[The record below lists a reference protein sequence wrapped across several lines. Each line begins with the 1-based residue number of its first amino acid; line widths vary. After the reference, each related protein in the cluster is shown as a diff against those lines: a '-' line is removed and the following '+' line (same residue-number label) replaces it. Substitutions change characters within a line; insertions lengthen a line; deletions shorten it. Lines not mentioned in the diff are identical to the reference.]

1 MAIAETDRF
10 NMANCYSRTSPRQPG
25 QCTDSPCIL
34 GEYDN
39 SYWHRGQF
47 PGLAI
52 SGIVAS
58 VLQSGQL
65 IMIPAPAASAT
76 KCLPHASHLKKTSG
90 ISSSAM
96 NDTPC
101 LPGMTIPNQPSFPAA
116 AISRRDRRWTAICPL
131 PPITLNSETLLEP
144 IRCPPLDDRRSL
156 RPRSRNRGRLRSGQ
170 APTAAP
176 KRIRGKLQAARPAIQ
191 PHLGAKMI
199 VGGL

>member
-116 AISRRDRRWTAICPL
+116 AISRRDRRTTGGPFGPDLAIGAGCAQGGRR
-131 PPITLNSETLLEP
+131 PPPRKGFGASF
-144 IRCPPLDDRRSL
+144 RRRARRS
-156 RPRSRNRGRLRSGQ
+156 S
-170 APTAAP
+170 PTWAP
-176 KRIRGKLQAARPAIQ
+176 K
-191 PHLGAKMI
+191 
-199 VGGL
+199 